1 VYSADTDSVGRGAVA
16 ALGFDYY
23 DVGRQTGQQV
33 GRVLRGEQPGDIP
46 VEGVRKLSLFLNPQ
60 AAAAM
65 GVAVPDAV
73 RQRAANQPPP

>member
-1 VYSADTDSVGRGAVA
+1 
-16 ALGFDYY
+16 
-23 DVGRQTGQQV
+23 VGRQTGQQV
-33 GRVLRGEQPGDIP
+33 VRVLRGEQPGDIP